1 MMLAKWR
8 SDVNSKSMLKH
19 AFIDKINIF
28 SMIVN
33 IIEEHVFFDCQVL
46 KRIVKVS
53 FGGVDT
59 SFSEVITDRTTERIT
74 RTYQRKKCDQP

>member
-1 MMLAKWR
+1 MLAKWR

-33 IIEEHVFFDCQVL
+33 IIKEHVFFDCQVL

-53 FGGVDT
+53 FRGVDYLITVDT
-59 SFSEVITDRTTERIT
+59 SFSEVITDRTNNTNVPE
-74 RTYQRKKCDQP
+74 KEV